1 MKHIKKG
8 VTMKFSAL
16 LLGALCFMS
25 AGCGYA
31 APQKKDFSDAKD
43 DPYILMELFG
53 TAYQVIKK
61 DYVEETTDRQM
72 IENAINGMLSSLDPH
87 SAFMN
92 QSDFEDLEE
101 QTKGEFGGLG
111 MEVSA
116 DNGLVR
122 VTAPIDDTPAYEAGI
137 QPGDY
142 ITHIDGES
150 VMGISL
156 QESVKKL
163 RGKPG
168 TKVKVTISRKDKEP
182 FDVKMTR
189 AIIHVQPVKYEVKG
203 DIGYI
208 RIITFSD
215 HTAEKTREAVSKITK
230 EIGEK
235 KLLGFIIDVRNNPG
249 GLLTEAIGVV
259 DTFID
264 KGEIV
269 STRSRNPEEAMSF
282 SAKTPDMTNGK
293 PLIVLIN
300 EGSASASEIV
310 AGALQDHHRALIV
323 GLKSFGKGSVQTVK
337 EIPGFGGMKMT
348 TARYYT
354 PSGRSIQAKGIEPD
368 VVVPR
373 AKLEELPV
381 IQGFGEG
388 DLPGAI
394 SAEEGKKA
402 KDTKEKD
409 KKADKKKTD
418 DKVKDKSKESAD
430 KTKEDD
436 KKKDY
441 QLDRA
446 MDLLKGIAIYQ
457 KYQEK

>member
-1 MKHIKKG
+1 
-8 VTMKFSAL
+8 MKFSAL

-409 KKADKKKTD
+409 KKADKKKTS
-418 DKVKDKSKESAD
+418 DKVKDKSKESTVSD
-430 KTKEDD
+430 KEDE

>member
-1 MKHIKKG
+1 
-8 VTMKFSAL
+8 MKFSTL
-16 LLGALCFMS
+16 LLGVLCFMS
-25 AGCGYA
+25 AGCVYA
-31 APQKKDFSDAKD
+31 APQQKEVSDAKD

-122 VTAPIDDTPAYEAGI
+122 VTAPIDDTPAYDAGI

-150 VMGISL
+150 VMGQTL

-189 AIIHVQPVKYEVKG
+189 AIIHVQPVKYEAK
-203 DIGYI
+203 DNIGYI

-215 HTAEKTREAVSKITK
+215 NTTKKVHEAVTKITN
-230 EIGEK
+230 EIGNK
-235 KLLGFIIDVRNNPG
+235 NLLGFVIDVRNNPG
-249 GLLTEAIGVV
+249 GLLTEAVGVV
-259 DTFID
+259 DTFISE
-264 KGEIV
+264 GEIV
-269 STRSRNPEEAMSF
+269 STRSRKPEEAMSF

-293 PLIVLIN
+293 PIVVLIN

-337 EIPGFGGMKMT
+337 EIPGFGGIKMT

-354 PSGRSIQAKGIEPD
+354 PSGKSIQAKGIEPD
-368 VVVPR
+368 VIVPR

-381 IQGFGEG
+381 IQGFGEE

-402 KDTKEKD
+402 KDTKSKN
-409 KKADKKKTD
+409 KKTDKKKTSN
-418 DKVKDKSKESAD
+418 KVKDKSIESGD
-430 KTKEDD
+430 SDKEDE

-446 MDLLKGIAIYQ
+446 IDLLKGIAIYQ

>member
-1 MKHIKKG
+1 
-8 VTMKFSAL
+8 MKFSAL

>member
-1 MKHIKKG
+1 
-8 VTMKFSAL
+8 MKFSAL

-43 DPYILMELFG
+43 DPYVLMELFG
-53 TAYQVIKK
+53 AAYQVIKK

-150 VMGISL
+150 VMGLSL
-156 QESVKKL
+156 QESVKKM

-168 TKVKVTISRKDKEP
+168 TKVKITISRKDKEP

-418 DKVKDKSKESAD
+418 DKVSKESSD
-430 KTKEDD
+430 NKKEDD